1 MIQVHQAGVIIV
13 YVFLQC
19 KWTSLHRASQKGHYQ
34 VAELLLQAGASVEQ
48 KTVVRWSVIVLWLN
62 NLHCTLYMC
71 MLQGRFLNV
80 ALLYP
85 MPIKVGFS
93 TEKLIHLLSS
103 LSANKGQ
110 AM

>member
-1 MIQVHQAGVIIV
+1 MVQVHQAGIIIV

-19 KWTSLHRASQKGHYQ
+19 KWTSLHRASQKGHVQ

-71 MLQGRFLNV
+71 ICCKEDF
-80 ALLYP
+80 
-85 MPIKVGFS
+85 
-93 TEKLIHLLSS
+93 
-103 LSANKGQ
+103 
-110 AM
+110 